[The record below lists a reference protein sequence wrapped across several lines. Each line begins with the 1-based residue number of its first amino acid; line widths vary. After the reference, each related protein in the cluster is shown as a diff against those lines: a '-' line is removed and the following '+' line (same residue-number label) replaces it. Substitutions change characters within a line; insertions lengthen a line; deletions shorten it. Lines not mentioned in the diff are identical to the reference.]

1 MKPIPTIASLYSD
14 LESDLKGRLN
24 LTDTDLK
31 EVVNAIAIV
40 LSAQLK
46 LQYLYLSDVA
56 NNLFP
61 DTADLAVDGGEL
73 NRMGQIY
80 LNRQPR
86 PATDGKYI
94 IALTGAIGSVVRS
107 GLTFKSNENSK
118 SPGSLFIMDFEY
130 ILNGVDDFV
139 EIRSL
144 ESGINHSLE
153 INNELTITEPVI
165 GVEQTV
171 SVFSIVQLP
180 VEEETTK
187 HYRRSIIN
195 TRQLEPQGGAKTDY
209 RLWSDDAAGVQ
220 NIYPYVKA
228 GEAGTV
234 QIFVEATKVDS
245 TDGKGTPSIPLLLN
259 VEEVIKFD
267 PDITL
272 PTNERGRKPIQVNL
286 EVLPIL
292 LKPVDVT
299 IYGLEI
305 DSIEIR
311 NTIKESLDIYLE
323 GVRPFIDGADLA
335 RNKNDILYLA
345 RLQSVVTDVIGNL
358 NFFTDFKMEVE
369 GVDENIFVFDGA
381 NIPYLRNLNYV

>member
-1 MKPIPTIASLYSD
+1 MKPIPTIASIYSD